1 MHSNETPTSAF
12 QSPILLMA
20 KRAATLRAERWDVID
35 LALGEPD
42 FNATEHVLDA
52 AHLALGSRLTYS
64 PSNAIEPL
72 RKAIRMRAREDRELD
87 FGDDQM
93 AVGCGAKQIIF
104 NAFQAPLKPGD
115 DVIVPAPYWA
125 SYPAMIK
132 MGAFNLLRQI
142 KTGMDDQTLAL
153 DLLEV
158 GVATVPGSAFWLPG
172 YLRLSFA
179 TDEATLVEGCKRLAR
194 ALEAYS

>member
-1 MHSNETPTSAF
+1 MD
-12 QSPILLMA
+12 L
-20 KRAATLRAERWDVID
+20 TLR
-35 LALGEPD
+35 EPD

-72 RKAIRMRAREDRELD
+72 RKAIRMRAREDRGLD
-87 FGDDQM
+87 FGDDHI

-125 SYPAMIK
+125 SFPAMI
-132 MGAFNLLRQI
+132 
-142 KTGMDDQTLAL
+142 
-153 DLLEV
+153 
-158 GVATVPGSAFWLPG
+158 WLPG
-172 YLRLSFA
+172 HLRLSFA
-179 TDEATLVEGCKRLAR
+179 TDEATLAEGCKRLVR